1 MTDSL
6 RLVGG
11 ILFLSVAALSLVPAS
26 LPVMWGASIAA
37 TEWGYWLAIAA
48 LVPLIP
54 SRSRTSIGTI
64 GALCS
69 LGAIALFIFPVVQ
82 AKEVNDA
89 LPSTFD
95 AHFGTEHRAHTPF
108 SGAPR
113 PSPLVF
119 PDLIKPL
126 DLPPVRYEQRTLATH
141 EGQELTLDI
150 YRPGYVHGPLPAV
163 IVIHGGNWHTG
174 DNRAFAAL
182 NAYLAGRDYV
192 VAAIN
197 YRLAPRWPFPA
208 GRDDVLSAVAYLKVF
223 GPQLGVDT
231 NQITLLGRAAG
242 GQLALL
248 AGYTAMDRA
257 IRGVIS
263 IYGPSDLAF
272 EYEHPAPRM
281 LLDTRSVLERYL
293 GGSPASAGD
302 AYFAASPVNFVTA
315 ASPPTLIIHGMR
327 DSTVW
332 AEESARL
339 DARLREANVKHL
351 FVQLPWATHGCDKS
365 FGGPCGQIV
374 NYAVERFLDGI
385 TTAPTTQPSTRTAPK
400 RNKAARRHPG
410 PHARP
415 GTQPAPGHQRSPNS
429 KVAG

>member
-1 MTDSL
+1 MTDL
-6 RLVGG
+6 FRLLGG
-11 ILFLSVAALSLVPAS
+11 ILFLTVAALSLVPAS
-26 LPVMWGASIAA
+26 APVMWGASIAA

-48 LVPLIP
+48 LLPLIP
-54 SRSRTSIGTI
+54 SRSRARIGKI

-69 LGAIALFIFPVVQ
+69 VGAIGLFIFPVAK
-82 AKEVNDA
+82 AKEVNDV

-95 AHFGTEHRAHTPF
+95 AQFGTARRAHTRF
-108 SGAPR
+108 SEAPR

-126 DLPPVRYEQRTLATH
+126 NLPPVRYEQRTFGAY

-150 YRPGYVHGPLPAV
+150 YHPAYVHGPLPAV
-163 IVIHGGNWHTG
+163 IVVHGGNWHTG
-174 DNRAFAAL
+174 DNTEFAAL

-208 GRDDVLSAVAYLKVF
+208 GRDDVLSAVAYLKVY
-223 GPQLGVDT
+223 GPQIGVDT
-231 NQITLLGRAAG
+231 NQIALLGRSSG

-248 AGYTAMDRA
+248 AGYTAMDRS
-257 IRGVIS
+257 IRGVVS
-263 IYGPSDLAF
+263 IYGPSDLTF
-272 EYEHPAPRM
+272 EYQHPAPKR
-281 LLDTRSVLERYL
+281 LLDTRSVLEGYL
-293 GGSPASAGD
+293 GGPPTRVED
-302 AYFAASPVNFVTA
+302 AYFSASPVNFVTA

-339 DARLREANVKHL
+339 DERLREANVKHL

-374 NYAVERFLDGI
+374 NYAVERFLDGV
-385 TTAPTTQPSTRTAPK
+385 TTAPTVQPPDRKPSKGKKRSPGSSDPK
-400 RNKAARRHPG
+400 RAPR
-410 PHARP
+410 HARL
-415 GTQPAPGHQRSPNS
+415 G
-429 KVAG
+429 